1 MKKTISLCM
10 LLALLATVFACVP
23 LTASAGTSVTLADS
37 VSYSA
42 GLTTITWTVEGDAM
56 PTYYVIGEAL
66 GGDAPQQ
73 RVRLGETSAPSLAT
87 PEFIPGKSYRVYVT
101 DSEFSLLD
109 YKDYTMPDPVTFQ
122 DGLLKD
128 TSVKITPEPVRLH
141 AGGAR
146 NKNSKK
152 INALRA
158 GEIMSGLADG
168 SYTYGLKYTMKMP
181 QLAKP
186 RNFYVTIAFEAPNG
200 FLWTEIAED
209 VKFDRVNNGY
219 QTVYYYMIGDR
230 FFELLNK
237 NAGQIPQGEYKIH
250 LFWDGMYVNT
260 TTFNVN

>member
-1 MKKTISLCM
+1 MKKTIALFT

-23 LTASAGTSVTLADS
+23 RTASAGTSVTLADS

-42 GLTTITWTVEGDAM
+42 GITTITWTVEGDALSS
-56 PTYYVIGEAL
+56 YFVIGEAL
-66 GGDAPQQ
+66 GGDVEQQ
-73 RVRLGETSAPSLAT
+73 RVRLGETSVPSLTT

-101 DSEFSLLD
+101 DSEFHMLD
-109 YKDYTMPDPVTFQ
+109 SREYTMPERVTFE
-122 DGLLKD
+122 DGKLKN
-128 TSVKITPEPVRLH
+128 TSVKITAEPVKLA

-146 NKNSKK
+146 NKNTKK
-152 INALRA
+152 IKSLQA

-181 QLAKP
+181 RLAKP

-209 VKFDRVNNGY
+209 VTFDRVNNGY
-219 QTVYYYMIGDR
+219 QTVYYYMIGDT

-237 NAGQIPQGEYKIH
+237 KAGQIPVGDYQIH
-250 LFWDGMYVNT
+250 LYWDGMYVNT
-260 TTFNVN
+260 TTFRVN